1 MFLRHT
7 KRKKDGKEH
16 RYWSIVE
23 NRRIGSG
30 RVVQR
35 PLLYLG
41 EINDLQELAW
51 RKSIAILEEGA
62 LQPRTLSL
70 FPEDRCEG
78 LLPDASIVRLRLNE
92 LRLCRPRQWGGCWLA
107 LSLWRELELDRF
119 WGGRL
124 PPSRKGT
131 RWDRVLL
138 LLATYRLL
146 APGSEWRLHR
156 EWFERSAMADL
167 LGEDLGLAEIHKL
180 YRCHDRLLEH
190 KQALFDHLVGRW
202 RDLFNISFDVL
213 LYDLTSTYF
222 EAIRRL
228 PKATSD
234 PRLFARSPAG
244 LRAGRHRLGGD
255 PGGVAAGLRGA
266 AWQHRGQHHLA
277 RLPGAD
283 RAAVRQGATHLVDG
297 PRHPDRGGAG
307 RDAGG

>member
-23 NRRIGSG
+23 NRRIGGG

-41 EINDLQELAW
+41 EINDSQELAW

-107 LSLWRELELDRF
+107 LSLWRELELDCF

-156 EWFERSAMADL
+156 DSQGIEGQRDGVGFSDGARHSSDPSRNEDVDADDIGRQYRL
-167 LGEDLGLAEIHKL
+167 DADPRHARQCRADAGVIAGE
-180 YRCHDRLLEH
+180 
-190 KQALFDHLVGRW
+190 LVGPSLRIGVDGS
-202 RDLFNISFDVL
+202 RERGCHPL
-213 LYDLTSTYF
+213 
-222 EAIRRL
+222 
-228 PKATSD
+228 
-234 PRLFARSPAG
+234 AG
-244 LRAGRHRLGGD
+244 LREQPLARDRGE
-255 PGGVAAGLRGA
+255 VAAGRVLEQIERCLADELGLSRVRLEGERPGFLRE
-266 AWQHRGQHHLA
+266 QQPLA
-277 RLPGAD
+277 PGMD
-283 RAAVRQGATHLVDG
+283 SQLV
-297 PRHPDRGGAG
+297 P
-307 RDAGG
+307 

>member
-23 NRRIGSG
+23 NRRIGGG

-41 EINDLQELAW
+41 EINDSQELAW

-107 LSLWRELELDRF
+107 LSLWRELELDCF

-146 APGSEWRLHR
+146 APGQRVAVASRMVRAQCHG
-156 EWFERSAMADL
+156 RSARRRPRAGRNPQAVSL
-167 LGEDLGLAEIHKL
+167 SRPAARTQAGLVRSPGRALARPVQHQL
-180 YRCHDRLLEH
+180 RCAALRSDQHLFRGRAAVCR
-190 KQALFDHLVGRW
+190 KRQA
-202 RDLFNISFDVL
+202 
-213 LYDLTSTYF
+213 T
-222 EAIRRL
+222 
-228 PKATSD
+228 

-244 LRAGRHRLGGD
+244 LRAGRHRPPL
-255 PGGVAAGLRGA
+255 P
-266 AWQHRGQHHLA
+266 RGQALVVTPEGLPLAYEVLPGNTADNTTLRDFLA
-277 RLPGAD
+277 RIE
-283 RAAVRQGATHLVDG
+283 RQYGKA
-297 PRHPDRGGAG
+297 RRI
-307 RDAGG
+307 RS

>member
-1 MFLRHT
+1 
-7 KRKKDGKEH
+7 
-16 RYWSIVE
+16 VE
-23 NRRIGSG
+23 NRRIGGG

-41 EINDLQELAW
+41 EINDSQELAW
-51 RKSIAILEEGA
+51 RKSIAILEEGT

-213 LYDLTSTYF
+213 LYALSHQVKRCLQVLLSLFTSLLLR
-222 EAIRRL
+222 ERRVRFSWSGVE
-228 PKATSD
+228 KALFRMACM
-234 PRLFARSPAG
+234 PRVPPA
-244 LRAGRHRLGGD
+244 
-255 PGGVAAGLRGA
+255 
-266 AWQHRGQHHLA
+266 
-277 RLPGAD
+277 PGA
-283 RAAVRQGATHLVDG
+283 VRWHA
-297 PRHPDRGGAG
+297 R
-307 RDAGG
+307 